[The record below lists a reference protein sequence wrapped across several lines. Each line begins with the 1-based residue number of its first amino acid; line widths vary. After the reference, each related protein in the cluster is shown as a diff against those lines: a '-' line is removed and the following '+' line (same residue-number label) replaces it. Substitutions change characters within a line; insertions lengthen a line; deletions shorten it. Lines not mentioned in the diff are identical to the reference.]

1 VTVRPAAFPLTA
13 KASPRPPSR
22 SPIYLPPA
30 VGLAPLPG
38 RLVGSTAVPLTVAAA
53 AASPAATLAAA
64 ATPATM
70 PAPAAPPTGETA
82 IAAPPD
88 FMLRA
93 NELLATQIPRIAQRA
108 ERMVLRVLVAAA
120 HADEDGS
127 NDDEVRL
134 AAGAIRLAPDD
145 PQLTRTA
152 VRESRQFHEGARIAL
167 QRGDFAEAVGL
178 QTRAFGAN
186 PIDAEI
192 VGTLAHMRLRQT
204 PSQPEAARRLAL
216 HALTLQDW
224 KYPSGRIED
233 WNTFAIASALTG
245 HDRDARNAWL
255 VALALAGGS
264 ERQCRAAIDAYAL
277 YGESLR
283 LPVEAM
289 LYRANAG
296 GRSPRSR
303 LCEWPPHWSTSA
315 R

>member
-1 VTVRPAAFPLTA
+1 MQR
-13 KASPRPPSR
+13 
-22 SPIYLPPA
+22 
-30 VGLAPLPG
+30 G
-38 RLVGSTAVPLTVAAA
+38 
-53 AASPAATLAAA
+53 
-64 ATPATM
+64 
-70 PAPAAPPTGETA
+70 
-82 IAAPPD
+82 
-88 FMLRA
+88 
-93 NELLATQIPRIAQRA
+93 NELLAVQIPRIAQRA

-127 NDDEVRL
+127 TDDQVRL

-167 QRGDFAEAVGL
+167 RRGDFAEAVGL
-178 QTRAFGAN
+178 ETRAFGAN
-186 PIDAEI
+186 PVDAEI
-192 VGTLAHMRLRQT
+192 VGTLAYMRLRQS

-216 HALTLQDW
+216 HALTLHDW
-224 KYPSGRIED
+224 KFPSGRIED

-245 HDRDARNAWL
+245 HERDARNAWL

-277 YGESLR
+277 YGEALR

-289 LYRANAG
+289 LYRANAA

-303 LCEWPPHWSTSA
+303 LCEWPPHWSASV